1 MTIAEIIKELERWAP
16 PALQEDYDNSGLI
29 AGDKNKTVKGVLVSL
44 DCTEEVVDE
53 AIKNGCEMIISHHP
67 IVFSGLKRFTGENY
81 IQRTLVKAI
90 KNDVALYAIH
100 TNLDHISTGVNK
112 IICDKIGLSDTR
124 ILQPKKNS
132 LLKLAVFVPR
142 EHAEKVRAAMFA
154 AGAGNIGNYSECSF
168 NTTGEGTFK
177 GSDATNP
184 FVGEKNQQHKEV
196 ETRVEVI
203 LPIYAKSEV
212 VNAMI
217 KAHPYEEVAYDLYS
231 IENTWPTVG
240 SGMVGQLAENED
252 EMKFLTRIKKVFV
265 ASIIR
270 HTALLGKPVK
280 TVAVCGGSG
289 RFLLNA
295 AIGAGADVFIT
306 ADFKYHDFFDAEAKT
321 VVADI
326 GHFE

>member
-1 MTIAEIIKELERWAP
+1 M
-16 PALQEDYDNSGLI
+16 
-29 AGDKNKTVKGVLVSL
+29 
-44 DCTEEVVDE
+44 
-53 AIKNGCEMIISHHP
+53 
-67 IVFSGLKRFTGENY
+67 
-81 IQRTLVKAI
+81 
-90 KNDVALYAIH
+90 
-100 TNLDHISTGVNK
+100 
-112 IICDKIGLSDTR
+112 ICDKIGLTDTR

-142 EHAEKVRAAMFA
+142 EHAEKVRAAMFT

-196 ETRVEVI
+196 ETRIEVI
-203 LPIYAKSEV
+203 LPTYAKQEV
-212 VNAMI
+212 VKAMI

-231 IENTWPTVG
+231 IENAWPTIG

-252 EMKFLTRIKKVFV
+252 EKSFLARIKKVFG
-265 ASIIR
+265 AGIIR

-280 TVAVCGGSG
+280 TAAVCGGSG
-289 RFLLNA
+289 CFLLNA

-306 ADFKYHDFFDAEAKT
+306 ADFKYHDFFDAEGKT

-326 GHFE
+326 GHFESERFTVDLIAGFLKENFNTFAVRLSEVETNPVKYL